1 MSGCQLFEGYGLKT
15 RLKSPVYK
23 CPYRNRPWWPSG
35 LEHVSNSSRHSV
47 ADPVSNPHR
56 DYSIDRSESEMACH
70 YSNSRAPGD
79 MCRLQYQTEHRRY
92 QARPMCLSIAI
103 IPILQW
109 RRIDGALV
117 V

>member
-1 MSGCQLFEGYGLKT
+1 MIAGTTGQAKLCGPVHSMGHTANVIANRMIVIFGHSPKYGYLSTVQVLNKHIFLI
-15 RLKSPVYK
+15 RNKVDY
-23 CPYRNRPWWPSG
+23 NRPWWPSG

-79 MCRLQYQTEHRRY
+79 MCGL
-92 QARPMCLSIAI
+92 
-103 IPILQW
+103 
-109 RRIDGALV
+109 
-117 V
+117 